1 MPTYSYRCECGET
14 FDRILRLKNF
24 DTPQMCACGKQAS
37 RVIVA
42 PAVIGDYAGY
52 PCPVTGKW
60 IEGRKAHQ
68 ENLARTGCRVLEPGE
83 TESAVRRRQEQEA
96 AYDARIERTVE
107 KLVKAMPPE
116 KQNRLEAELTSGV
129 STEVVRL

>member
-14 FDRILRLKNF
+14 FDRILRLKDF

-52 PCPVTGKW
+52 SCPVTGNW

-96 AYDARIERTVE
+96 AYDARIEQTVE
-107 KLVKAMPPE
+107 ELVKAMPPE
-116 KQNRLEAELTSGV
+116 KQNRLGTELTSGV
-129 STEVVRL
+129 STEVIRL

>member
-14 FDRILRLKNF
+14 FDRFLRLKDF
-24 DTPQMCACGKQAS
+24 DTPQMCTCGRQAS
-37 RVIVA
+37 RVIGA
-42 PAVIGDYAGY
+42 PFVMRDYAGY
-52 PCPVTGKW
+52 SCPVTGKW
-60 IEGRKAHQ
+60 IEGRKAHR

-96 AYDARIERTVE
+96 AYDARIEQTVE
-107 KLVKAMPPE
+107 ELVKAMPQE

-129 STEVVRL
+129 STEVIRL

>member
-1 MPTYSYRCECGET
+1 MPTYSYRCECGAL
-14 FDRILRLKNF
+14 FDRILRLKDF

-42 PAVIGDYAGY
+42 PAIIGDYTGY
-52 PCPVTGKW
+52 PCPVTGNW
-60 IEGRKAHQ
+60 IVGRKAHQ

-83 TESAVRRRQEQEA
+83 SEAAVRRRQEQEA
-96 AYDARIERTVE
+96 AYDAQIERTVE
-107 KLVKAMPPE
+107 ELVKAMPPE

-129 STEVVRL
+129 STEVIRL

>member
-14 FDRILRLKNF
+14 FDRILRLKDF
-24 DTPQMCACGKQAS
+24 DMPQMCVCGKQAS

-52 PCPVTGKW
+52 PCPVTGNW

-83 TESAVRRRQEQEA
+83 TESAIRRRQEQEA

-107 KLVKAMPPE
+107 ELVKAMPQE